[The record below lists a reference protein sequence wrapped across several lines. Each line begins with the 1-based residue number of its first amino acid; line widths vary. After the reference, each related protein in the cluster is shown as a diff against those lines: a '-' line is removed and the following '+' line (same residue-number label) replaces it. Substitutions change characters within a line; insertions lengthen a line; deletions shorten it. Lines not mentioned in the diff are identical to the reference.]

1 MVVAASED
9 RPNIGEAQAYQTKIL
24 RVKAS
29 HARIPNRKIHRAD
42 YHADDPALLEPRVDR
57 LALEREHTEDTLVHP
72 AQRLAAD
79 EALQRLDAER
89 ELSDRERA
97 LAPEAAAP
105 QALEVGGFGVL
116 GAVDDAEGLAAAGLE
131 RRLGEAAAA
140 ASDELERLD
149 DHTLAPALR
158 ELGPPRAAGALA
170 LGLGGVDDEV
180 GGGVEQLVAGAEL
193 RERLHVPEMI
203 LVDVDGSLT
212 G

>member
-1 MVVAASED
+1 
-9 RPNIGEAQAYQTKIL
+9 
-24 RVKAS
+24 
-29 HARIPNRKIHRAD
+29 
-42 YHADDPALLEPRVDR
+42 
-57 LALEREHTEDTLVHP
+57 
-72 AQRLAAD
+72 
-79 EALQRLDAER
+79 
-89 ELSDRERA
+89 
-97 LAPEAAAP
+97 
-105 QALEVGGFGVL
+105 
-116 GAVDDAEGLAAAGLE
+116 GAVDDAEVLAAACLE

-212 G
+212 GEQMERSELEVVDGPHRPAVAAVGVDETSGVFSAGACALE